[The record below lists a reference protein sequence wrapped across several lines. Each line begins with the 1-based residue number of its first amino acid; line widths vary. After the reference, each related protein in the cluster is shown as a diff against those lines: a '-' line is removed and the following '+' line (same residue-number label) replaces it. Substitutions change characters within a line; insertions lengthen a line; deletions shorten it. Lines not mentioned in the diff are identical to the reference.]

1 MKGMGLRGSKNKVK
15 AMKHD
20 DHFEE
25 AGHMLEKMGNV
36 IKLGVKKD
44 RRKKVKERGVV
55 EQNNDYTKSN
65 NKGSTFWMS
74 LSDFSK
80 YFYILTVCFA
90 NDDYQ

>member
-55 EQNNDYTKSN
+55 E
-65 NKGSTFWMS
+65 
-74 LSDFSK
+74 
-80 YFYILTVCFA
+80 
-90 NDDYQ
+90 